1 MASQSSGASRGA
13 ASRAEIESRLEITP
27 EDLQYV
33 RRFGQLAA
41 QNLGGYVERFYGWL
55 SRQPEFVEFFSDP
68 ARLER
73 VKQLQMA
80 HWAELFR
87 DPLGPRHEENCNR
100 VAEVHARIGL
110 SLPAYM
116 TAVDVSLQ
124 FFLGLI
130 EKGASAEDTS
140 RMHRAVMK
148 LVHADATL
156 VVDAFTRITQETIA
170 GQTRALLEMS
180 TPVATLWDNILLLPI
195 VGLVDSK
202 RAQDIMN
209 ASLRKIADSRARVFI
224 LDISGVSV
232 VDTAVANH
240 IINVTRATRLMGCQS
255 ILSGV
260 SPGIAQTIVSLGV
273 DIGTLRTKATLR
285 DALEEAFQSAGLKV
299 VTDERH

>member
-1 MASQSSGASRGA
+1 MKSSVPEKRLTGST
-13 ASRAEIESRLEITP
+13 RAEVESRLEITLD
-27 EDLQYV
+27 DLTLV
-33 RRFGQLAA
+33 RRFGKVAG
-41 QNLGGYVERFYGWL
+41 QNLDGYVAHFYGWL
-55 SRQPEFVEFFSDP
+55 SRQPEFVEFFSDT

-73 VKQLQMA
+73 VKQQQMA

-87 DPLGPRHEENCNR
+87 NPFGSRHEESCMR
-100 VAEVHARIGL
+100 VAEIHARIGL

-116 TAVDVSLQ
+116 TAVDVALQ
-124 FFLGLI
+124 FFLGLT
-130 EKGASAEDTS
+130 EPGASPEEMN
-140 RMHRAVMK
+140 RMHRAVTK

-156 VVDAFTRITQETIA
+156 VVDSYTRITEEKIA
-170 GQTRALLEMS
+170 GQTNALLEMS
-180 TPVATLWDNILLLPI
+180 TPVATLWESILLLPI
-195 VGLVDSK
+195 VGLVDSN

-260 SPGIAQTIVSLGV
+260 SPGIAQTIVSLGI
-273 DIGTLRTKATLR
+273 DTGSLRTKATLR
-285 DALEEAFQSAGLKV
+285 DALEEAFQATGLKV
-299 VTDERH
+299 VSDGNR

>member
-1 MASQSSGASRGA
+1 MAKQASGASRS
-13 ASRAEIESRLEITP
+13 ASTRAEIESRLDISA

-33 RRFGQLAA
+33 RRFGKVAA
-41 QNLGGYVERFYGWL
+41 QNLSGYVEHFYGWL

-68 ARLER
+68 SRLER

-116 TAVDVSLQ
+116 TAVDVTLQ
-124 FFLGLI
+124 FFLSLI

-260 SPGIAQTIVSLGV
+260 SPGIAQTIVSLGI

-299 VTDERH
+299 VADERH

>member
-1 MASQSSGASRGA
+1 MDGLERE
-13 ASRAEIESRLEITP
+13 EIERRLEITP
-27 EDLQYV
+27 EDLKRVQ
-33 RRFGQLAA
+33 RFGTIAN
-41 QNLGGYVERFYGWL
+41 QNLTGYVEHFYGWL
-55 SRQPEFVEFFSDP
+55 SRQSEFVEFFSDP
-68 ARLER
+68 ARLDR
-73 VKQLQMA
+73 VKKRQMA

-87 DPLGPRHEENCNR
+87 EPLGQRHKEGCAH

-124 FFLGLI
+124 FFLGLS
-130 EKGASAEDTS
+130 ESGASTEETS
-140 RMHRAVMK
+140 RMHRSVMK

-156 VVDAFTRITQETIA
+156 VVDAYTRITQETIA
-170 GQTRALLEMS
+170 GQTRAMLEMS

-209 ASLRKIADSRARVFI
+209 ASLRKIAVSRARAFI
-224 LDISGVSV
+224 LDISGVTII
-232 VDTAVANH
+232 DTAVANH

-260 SPGIAQTIVSLGV
+260 SPGIAQTIISLGIDV
-273 DIGTLRTKATLR
+273 GTMHTKATLR
-285 DALEEAFQSAGLKV
+285 DALEEALHSVGLRVVVAG
-299 VTDERH
+299 ER